1 MYPYELEEYLR
12 KRNWYI
18 GGDDLRKV
26 TSITEN
32 PQINHIIYNPS
43 THKYNM
49 WDVEGNFYEFT
60 AMPFTEAVKR
70 GLVKTKNTDGFE
82 R

>member
-1 MYPYELEEYLR
+1 MYPYEVADYLR

-18 GGDDLRKV
+18 GGDDLLKV
-26 TSITEN
+26 ISVKEN
-32 PQINHIIYNPS
+32 PQINHIEFNPS
-43 THKYNM
+43 TSKYNM

-60 AMPFTEAVKR
+60 AMPYKEAVEK
-70 GLVKTKNTDGFE
+70 GLVKQKDDDYE

>member
-18 GGDDLRKV
+18 GGDDLRKI

-32 PQINHIIYNPS
+32 TQINHIIYNLS
-43 THKYNM
+43 IHK
-49 WDVEGNFYEFT
+49 
-60 AMPFTEAVKR
+60 
-70 GLVKTKNTDGFE
+70 
-82 R
+82 